1 VTDSTPVNFRT
12 RTGQVRRARTR
23 AKILSAA
30 FTLLDRA
37 AVSQLTVEHVRE
49 TAGLAR
55 GSFYN
60 YFPTYED
67 MLKDLAAQISRQINL
82 EQSARFDGVENL
94 EERLWC
100 NAQYF
105 ILRAASD
112 RACSEILI
120 RIAPLVGA
128 LNENMREHAE
138 QDIRLAIRRKSIR
151 VPSATL
157 ALDLGYGVAT
167 VMIRRALTSAI
178 NPKEIEAAGLM
189 LLRAYGVEYPDS
201 RCQRYPRCPCALPS
215 SAILKRVRARRV
227 TPKGTQPR
235 PPPRSAG
242 RG

>member
-1 VTDSTPVNFRT
+1 
-12 RTGQVRRARTR
+12 
-23 AKILSAA
+23 
-30 FTLLDRA
+30 
-37 AVSQLTVEHVRE
+37 VEHVRE

-94 EERLWC
+94 GERLWC

-120 RIAPLVGA
+120 RIAPLVGP

-151 VPSATL
+151 VPLSAV
-157 ALDLGYGVAT
+157 ALDIGYGVAT

-178 NPKEIEAAGLM
+178 NRKEIEAAGLM
-189 LLRAYGVEYPDS
+189 LLRAYGVPESEAQRIS
-201 RCQRYPRCPCALPS
+201 RLP
-215 SAILKRVRARRV
+215 LPTLPELPLRAAV
-227 TPKGTQPR
+227 IGNIET
-235 PPPRSAG
+235 S
-242 RG
+242 

>member
-1 VTDSTPVNFRT
+1 MNDSTPVNFRT

-94 EERLWC
+94 EERLWR

-120 RIAPLVGA
+120 RIAPLVGP

-138 QDIRLAIRRKSIR
+138 QDIRLAIRRKSIS
-151 VPSATL
+151 VPLSAV
-157 ALDLGYGVAT
+157 ALDIGYGVAT

-178 NPKEIEAAGLM
+178 NRKEIEAAGLM
-189 LLRAYGVEYPDS
+189 LLRAYGVPESEAKRISQLPL
-201 RCQRYPRCPCALPS
+201 PTLPALPLRTAVIGNIETS
-215 SAILKRVRARRV
+215 
-227 TPKGTQPR
+227 
-235 PPPRSAG
+235 
-242 RG
+242 

>member
-1 VTDSTPVNFRT
+1 VTNPIPVNFRT
-12 RTGQVRRARTR
+12 RTGQARRARTR

-30 FTLLDRA
+30 FTLLDRGT
-37 AVSQLTVEHVRE
+37 VSQLTVEHVRE

-67 MLKDLAAQISRQINL
+67 MLKDLAAQIGRQINL

-100 NAQYF
+100 NARYF

-120 RIAPLVGA
+120 RIAPLVGP
-128 LNENMREHAE
+128 LNEHMREHAE
-138 QDIRLAIRRKSIR
+138 QGIRQAIRRKSIR
-151 VPSATL
+151 VPL
-157 ALDLGYGVAT
+157 YDVALDVGYGIVT

-178 NPKEIEAAGLM
+178 NRREIEAAGLM
-189 LLRAYGVEYPDS
+189 LLRAYGVPESEAKRIS
-201 RCQRYPRCPCALPS
+201 RLPVPTLPALP
-215 SAILKRVRARRV
+215 LRAAV
-227 TPKGTQPR
+227 ISNFET
-235 PPPRSAG
+235 S
-242 RG
+242 